1 VCILGLAALALGGA
15 TAVRAG
21 ALEARV
27 VDDALSL
34 RAEGVPLQDVL
45 AQLQEA
51 GIRIRID
58 PRVNPRV
65 TAHFENRD
73 LRASIEAL
81 LSDCD
86 YALFLSLIEGPAGP
100 MRRVSEIDVYMRGD
114 RRQLKPLPGT
124 GDNLARAQAPVRSNM
139 IVCVRN
145 EVLVRFKRGVPAET
159 VKNLLA
165 RIGGTMID
173 GIPALGI
180 YRIRLVPGADLAA
193 VLNTLGETPGVERA
207 SPNLVYRPVE
217 PARSGGKKASGS
229 RATSDPA
236 GNAAAVAVLDT
247 GLLPSA
253 GIEARVLAALD
264 ATAPDRPLTDA
275 LGHGTQMALIA
286 SGATCPEGVDQGGAT
301 VSGVPIIPI
310 RAFDDNG
317 YASEFALMQS
327 MVFALD
333 NGARVI
339 NMSWGSDSG
348 SGFIDEAVA
357 YADQQGAILVA
368 AAGNEPTGRPIYP
381 AACSNVVAVAAL
393 DAEGK
398 MWPRS
403 NYGAFVT
410 LAAPG
415 EAAFPVGYKGPA
427 GQYAGTS
434 VATAFTAN
442 ALARYLALHPDA
454 TAREAVAALN
464 RSLTRVEASEGV
476 KHPEIGRFDNRALAT
491 LLKP

>member
-1 VCILGLAALALGGA
+1 
-15 TAVRAG
+15 
-21 ALEARV
+21 
-27 VDDALSL
+27 
-34 RAEGVPLQDVL
+34 
-45 AQLQEA
+45 
-51 GIRIRID
+51 
-58 PRVNPRV
+58 
-65 TAHFENRD
+65 
-73 LRASIEAL
+73 
-81 LSDCD
+81 
-86 YALFLSLIEGPAGP
+86 
-100 MRRVSEIDVYMRGD
+100 
-114 RRQLKPLPGT
+114 
-124 GDNLARAQAPVRSNM
+124 
-139 IVCVRN
+139 
-145 EVLVRFKRGVPAET
+145 
-159 VKNLLA
+159 
-165 RIGGTMID
+165 
-173 GIPALGI
+173 
-180 YRIRLVPGADLAA
+180 
-193 VLNTLGETPGVERA
+193 
-207 SPNLVYRPVE
+207 
-217 PARSGGKKASGS
+217 
-229 RATSDPA
+229 
-236 GNAAAVAVLDT
+236 
-247 GLLPSA
+247 
-253 GIEARVLAALD
+253 
-264 ATAPDRPLTDA
+264 
-275 LGHGTQMALIA
+275 
-286 SGATCPEGVDQGGAT
+286 